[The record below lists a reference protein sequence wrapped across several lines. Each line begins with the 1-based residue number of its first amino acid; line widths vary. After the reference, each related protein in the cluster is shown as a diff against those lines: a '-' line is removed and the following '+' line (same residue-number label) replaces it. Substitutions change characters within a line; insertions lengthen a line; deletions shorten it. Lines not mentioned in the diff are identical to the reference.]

1 MPIPTCCIGA
11 GDLHP
16 AKIDWAA
23 MYYLCANKANQ
34 YIHLWCV
41 TAVPDGNNRLQP
53 MLPGV
58 AGANNLDY
66 VTSLLFRL

>member
-1 MPIPTCCIGA
+1 
-11 GDLHP
+11 
-16 AKIDWAA
+16 